1 MTYPLLSLGFLAVAA
16 AVLAAGLAAAPDR
29 SGLIRRWW
37 APAVMALGVVL
48 VLTAVFDNLM
58 IAAGIMT
65 YAGPR
70 ISGMR
75 LGLVP
80 LEDFSY
86 PVAALLLLPGLWLLL
101 RRRGR
106 RSGS

>member
-1 MTYPLLSLGFLAVAA
+1 
-16 AVLAAGLAAAPDR
+16 
-29 SGLIRRWW
+29 
-37 APAVMALGVVL
+37 
-48 VLTAVFDNLM
+48 
-58 IAAGIMT
+58 MT

-106 RSGS
+106 GTGS